1 MGSESGLVGR
11 PGREPLMGQRQE
23 FAGLIA
29 RGVSNSEACRV
40 VGVNRR
46 TGTRWRYGCTVTSGS
61 GAELHYQP
69 MTITTALLSARF
81 LSQDERVVIGDRVR
95 GRVEPACHRSR
106 AGASGVDDQP

>member
-1 MGSESGLVGR
+1 M
-11 PGREPLMGQRQE
+11 PLMGQRQE
-23 FAGLIA
+23 FTRLIT
-29 RGVSNSEACRV
+29 RGVSNSEACRM

-46 TGTRWRYGCTVTSGS
+46 TGTRWRYGRTVTSSS

-69 MTITTALLSARF
+69 VTTTTKAGLSARF
-81 LSQDERVVIGDRVR
+81 LSEDERVVIGDRVR